1 MAGKQGRPR
10 RKTNAETNEIG
21 QGEKNEA
28 KEVNLEEKVI
38 EKIAPK
44 VNQETMVK
52 QRPLQSKTRTY
63 TIFIKGKPREV
74 SRPTYDAL
82 KKDVKLQV
90 TLPKNSPLVEP
101 PAKPCKDC

>member
-10 RKTNAETNEIG
+10 R
-21 QGEKNEA
+21 QGPPA
-28 KEVNLEEKVI
+28 MGSTPKEVIPTEEKVI
-38 EKIAPK
+38 EKTAPK
-44 VNQETMVK
+44 VNQEPKIEVK
-52 QRPLQSKTRTY
+52 QTPRQAKGRTY
-63 TIFIKGKPREV
+63 TIFVKGKQREV
-74 SRPTYDAL
+74 SKPTYDAL

>member
-10 RKTNAETNEIG
+10 K
-21 QGEKNEA
+21 QGASPMGLTPNPESKP
-28 KEVNLEEKVI
+28 EEKVI
-38 EKIAPK
+38 EKTAPK
-44 VNQETMVK
+44 VVQEPKIEVK
-52 QRPLQSKTRTY
+52 QTPRQAKTRTY
-63 TIFIKGKPREV
+63 TIYVKGKQREV
-74 SRPTYDAL
+74 SKPTYDAL